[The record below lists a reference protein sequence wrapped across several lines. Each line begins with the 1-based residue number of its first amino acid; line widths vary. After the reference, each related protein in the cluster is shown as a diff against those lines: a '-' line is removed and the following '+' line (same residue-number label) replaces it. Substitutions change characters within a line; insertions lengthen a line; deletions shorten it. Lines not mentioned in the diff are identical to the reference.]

1 MNRFSVGAHPLPI
14 VTTSETM
21 SHRFL
26 PFRCTVWQAAAM
38 LILVL
43 AACRSTLP
51 LTGNLPIQLPG
62 FVAAGQSL
70 TVTVGPVNAVDGTS
84 IGLVMVGSLG
94 PRLYQATFNSG
105 TAQFNIPGEH
115 TAQAGYL
122 TFVAAS
128 DQARGEGGVV
138 LMSGERTQ
146 SARGASRN

>member
-1 MNRFSVGAHPLPI
+1 
-14 VTTSETM
+14 
-21 SHRFL
+21 
-26 PFRCTVWQAAAM
+26 M
-38 LILVL
+38 LVLVL
-43 AACRSTLP
+43 AACRSALP
-51 LTGNLPIQLPG
+51 LTGDLPIHLPG

-105 TAQFNIPGEH
+105 TAQFTIPGEH
-115 TAQAGYL
+115 TVQAGYL

-128 DQARGEGGVV
+128 EQARGEGGVV